1 MFQPTT
7 RVRAHFPWL
16 LAAMTIAAIYGGL
29 MLQQGFATP
38 YTIQD
43 DARQHVFWMQ
53 RFGDPALFR
62 GASKGGDLIADYFQ
76 AVAPA
81 GYTALYRTAAALG
94 LEPLVFCKL
103 LPLPL
108 MVIIGGLGYGIGAQ
122 LLPLPIA
129 GFASS
134 VLLSQSVAM
143 TDSVASGTPRA
154 FIYPLFAAF
163 LYGRLRRSAWIC
175 WLALILQ
182 GLFYPQLL
190 LICGGTLALGL
201 LDWKTGRLGALKL
214 TTDRQLRWLCGGGL
228 VAAILAM
235 LPYALIKHGFGP
247 VISAA
252 EARQMLEFLPKGRSS
267 FFNDQSP
274 EKFWFRGRAG
284 LNLSAALTP
293 ATNLL
298 GFGLIRSRWRGWP
311 WSKSPLLQA
320 LSPEV
325 AVLGQLL
332 IASAAC
338 FFAAHA
344 LLFKLHLPSRYSGH
358 SLRLVFCAAAG
369 VVLVLVLERL
379 WTGIRSAAISGQSFR
394 RIGGAVLLSTLVS
407 LLLFLP
413 LAAKRF
419 PASAYFRP
427 ESEAL
432 IDFLRLQPKESLV
445 ASLMADTAFIPSLAQ
460 RSVLVSP
467 EYAIPYHLG
476 YYREFSKR
484 AAELVEAQFSSDPAV
499 VRRFI
504 DRYGVTHWLLDG
516 DSFRLNVVE
525 NDRWIRSFQP
535 ATQTA
540 IAQLKAAQLDAKRVP
555 VVKAAIDRC
564 STFQLDGRIV
574 LDANCIVPRISAP

>member
-1 MFQPTT
+1 MFQPTM

-16 LAAMTIAAIYGGL
+16 LAAVTIAAIYGGL
-29 MLQQGFATP
+29 MLQQGFASP
-38 YTIQD
+38 YAIQD

-53 RFGDPALFR
+53 RFQDPALFPR
-62 GASKGGDLIADYFQ
+62 DLIADYFQ

-81 GYTALYRTAAALG
+81 GYTTLYRTAAALG
-94 LEPLVFCKL
+94 IDPLLFCKI

-108 MVIIGGLGYGIGAQ
+108 MVMIGGLGYGIGAQ

-134 VLLSQSVAM
+134 VLLSQSVAL

-154 FIYPLFAAF
+154 FLYPLFAAF

-182 GLFYPQLL
+182 GLFYPQLV

-201 LDWKTGRLGALKL
+201 LDWKTGRFGAVTL
-214 TTDRQLRWLCGGGL
+214 TADRQLRWLCGGGL
-228 VAAILAM
+228 VAAVLAM
-235 LPYALIKHGFGP
+235 LPYALLKHGFGP
-247 VISAA
+247 VISAE
-252 EARQMLEFLPKGRSS
+252 EARQLPEFLPKGRSS

-311 WSKSPLLQA
+311 WSKSPLLQS
-320 LSPEV
+320 LSSETP
-325 AVLGQLL
+325 VLGQLL
-332 IASAAC
+332 LASAGC
-338 FFAAHA
+338 FVAAHA

-358 SLRLVFCAAAG
+358 SLRLVLSCTAG

-379 WTGIRSAAISGQSFR
+379 WVGLRSAQISGQSLR
-394 RIGGAVLLSTLVS
+394 RWGGAILLSSLIG
-407 LLLFLP
+407 LLLLYP
-413 LAAKRF
+413 LTVKRF

-427 ESEAL
+427 GSEAL

-476 YYREFSKR
+476 YYRAFRAR
-484 AAELVEAQFSSDPAV
+484 AADLVEAQFSPDPAV

-504 DRYGVTHWLLDG
+504 DRYGVTLWLVDG
-516 DSFRLNVVE
+516 DSFSLKVVE

-535 ATQTA
+535 ATQGA
-540 IAQLKAAQLDAKRVP
+540 IAHLKAAQLKAGRVP
-555 VVKAAIDRC
+555 VVQAAIDRC
-564 STFQLDGRIV
+564 STFQLEGRIV

>member
-16 LAAMTIAAIYGGL
+16 LAAVTIAAIYGGL
-29 MLQQGFATP
+29 MLRQGFETP

-53 RFGDPALFR
+53 RFLDPALFR
-62 GASKGGDLIADYFQ
+62 GTVSGGDLIADYFQ

-94 LEPLVFCKL
+94 LDPLVFCKL

-108 MVIIGGLGYGIGAQ
+108 MLLIGGFGYGIGVQ

-134 VLLSQSVAM
+134 VLLSQSVAL

-154 FIYPLFAAF
+154 FLYPLFAAF

-175 WLALILQ
+175 WLALMLQ
-182 GLFYPQLL
+182 GLFYPQLV

-201 LDWKTGRLGALKL
+201 LDWKNGRVGALTL
-214 TTDRQLRWLCGGGL
+214 TADRQLRWLCGGGL
-228 VAAILAM
+228 VAAALAM

-252 EARQMLEFLPKGRSS
+252 EARQLPEFLPKGRSS

-298 GFGLIRSRWRGWP
+298 GFGLLRSRWRGWP
-311 WSKSPLLQA
+311 WSQSPLLQS
-320 LSPEV
+320 LSPETP
-325 AVLGQLL
+325 VLGQLL
-332 IASAAC
+332 IASAGC

-358 SLRLVFCAAAG
+358 SLRLVFSCAAG

-379 WTGIRSAAISGQSFR
+379 WVGIRSAAMSGQR
-394 RIGGAVLLSTLVS
+394 RRRLLGAILISTLVS

-427 ESEAL
+427 GSAAL
-432 IDFLRLQPKESLV
+432 IEFLRLQPKESLV
-445 ASLMADTAFIPSLAQ
+445 ASLMNDTAFIPSLAQ

-476 YYREFSKR
+476 YYRAFRAR
-484 AAELVEAQFSSDPAV
+484 AADLVEAQFSPDPAV

-504 DRYGVTHWLLDG
+504 DRYGVTHWLVNG
-516 DSFRLNVVE
+516 DSFRLSVVE
-525 NDRWIRSFQP
+525 RNRWIRSFQP
-535 ATQTA
+535 ATQGA
-540 IAQLKAAQLDAKRVP
+540 IAQLKAGQVP
-555 VVKAAIDRC
+555 VVQRAIDRC
-564 STFQLDGRIV
+564 STFQLDDRIV
-574 LDANCIVPRISAP
+574 LDANCIVPPISVPPG